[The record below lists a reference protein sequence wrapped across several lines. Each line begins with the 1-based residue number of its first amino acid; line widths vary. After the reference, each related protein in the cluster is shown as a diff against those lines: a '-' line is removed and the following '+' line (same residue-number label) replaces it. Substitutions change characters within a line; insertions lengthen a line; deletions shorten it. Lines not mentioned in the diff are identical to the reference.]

1 MYSATIAE
9 HLANPRNVGELDEA
23 SGRGDVTNLACMDRI
38 LLTIKVAD
46 EQITD
51 AKVKAQGCPPTLAAA
66 SVLTELIL
74 NRSLAEAEALSRN
87 DIETALERLPAA
99 KKHCA
104 ALAID
109 ALRAAIDDY
118 RKGSAKRLEE

>member
-1 MYSATIAE
+1 MYSQTIAE
-9 HLANPRNVGELDEA
+9 HIANPRNVGELADA

-38 LLTIKVAD
+38 LLTIKIAD

-51 AKVKAQGCPPTLAAA
+51 AKVKAHGCPPTIAAA
-66 SVLTELIL
+66 SVLTGLII
-74 NRSLAEAEALSRN
+74 NRSLSEVENIGRS

-104 ALAID
+104 VLAID
-109 ALRAAIDDY
+109 ALRTAIEDY
-118 RKGSAKRLEE
+118 RKAATKERI